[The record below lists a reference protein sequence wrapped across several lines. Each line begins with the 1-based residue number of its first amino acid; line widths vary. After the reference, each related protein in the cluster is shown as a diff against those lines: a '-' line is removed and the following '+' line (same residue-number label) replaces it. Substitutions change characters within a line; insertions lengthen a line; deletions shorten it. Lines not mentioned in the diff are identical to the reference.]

1 MKNMTLRRL
10 KQLSRKEEE
19 WGSATDR
26 DVYSAGKNEI
36 YQPASETFKTLDS
49 YKNTSDVYN
58 YKTLAYSG
66 GTLPRNHRKGASLK
80 WKSLTHSPAQQRKI
94 IILEKEDN
102 ETFGFEIQTYGLHH
116 QNENS
121 LEMCTFVCKVH
132 DHSPA
137 HAGGLKVGDTIA
149 SVNDASVEGYKHKEM
164 VELIRS
170 AGNYIRLETVYGDSI
185 RKAELETRLQYLKQ
199 TLHEKWGEYRS
210 LMVQEQR
217 LVHGIV
223 LNDPAMYETLES
235 VRACI
240 YGTSSGTKPIPSP
253 SPASDRQLYSTGREP
268 LQHPVPSQSPAS
280 HRQRYST
287 GSPCSSTSCVRSST
301 VESEDALYQTCFFEE
316 GIHNSAGDKG
326 KQPGVPCKKGL
337 SDLFSTTKSSLSRS
351 ASTRSYQTRSW
362 DKTSNSSSSSSQ
374 SNYGSLPRKKKQ
386 KSFRSTFLKFI
397 PGLNR
402 SLEEEESKF

>member
-1 MKNMTLRRL
+1 MTLRRL
-10 KQLSRKEEE
+10 KQLSRKEDE

-36 YQPASETFKTLDS
+36 YQPASETYKTLDS

-80 WKSLTHSPAQQRKI
+80 WKSLTDSPAQQRQCAQSTAVRGGIFEVEISDSLTCTAERHLVRKI

-235 VRACI
+235 VRTCI

-268 LQHPVPSQSPAS
+268 LQLPVPSQSPAS

-287 GSPCSSTSCVRSST
+287 GSPCSSTSCMRSST

-326 KQPGVPCKKGL
+326 KQLGVPKAMFYFQFKNNKCMA
-337 SDLFSTTKSSLSRS
+337 FER
-351 ASTRSYQTRSW
+351 
-362 DKTSNSSSSSSQ
+362 
-374 SNYGSLPRKKKQ
+374 
-386 KSFRSTFLKFI
+386 I
-397 PGLNR
+397 V
-402 SLEEEESKF
+402 

>member
-1 MKNMTLRRL
+1 F
-10 KQLSRKEEE
+10 
-19 WGSATDR
+19 
-26 DVYSAGKNEI
+26 V
-36 YQPASETFKTLDS
+36 F
-49 YKNTSDVYN
+49 
-58 YKTLAYSG
+58 
-66 GTLPRNHRKGASLK
+66 
-80 WKSLTHSPAQQRKI
+80 RKI

-164 VELIRS
+164 VELS
-170 AGNYIRLETVYGDSI
+170 WKLH
-185 RKAELETRLQYLKQ
+185 QQ

-253 SPASDRQLYSTGREP
+253 SLVSDRQLYSTGREP

-280 HRQRYST
+280 HRQLYST

-362 DKTSNSSSSSSQ
+362 DKTSNSSSSSSSSQ

-386 KSFRSTFLKFI
+386 KSFRSTLLKFI

>member
-19 WGSATDR
+19 YGSVLDR
-26 DVYSAGKNEI
+26 DVYSGEKNEI
-36 YQPASETFKTLDS
+36 YQSTSETYKTLDS

-66 GTLPRNHRKGASLK
+66 GTLPRNHKKGASLK
-80 WKSLTHSPAQQRKI
+80 WKSLTNSPAQQRKI
-94 IILEKEDN
+94 IILEKEDH

-137 HAGGLKVGDTIA
+137 HTGGLRVGDTIA
-149 SVNDASVEGYKHKEM
+149 SVNEASVEGYKHKEM

-199 TLHEKWGEYRS
+199 TLHEKWEEYRS

-253 SPASDRQLYSTGREP
+253 SPASHRQLYSTGREP

-280 HRQRYST
+280 HQQRYST
-287 GSPCSSTSCVRSST
+287 RSPCSSTSRVRSCT
-301 VESEDALYQTCFFEE
+301 VESKDPLYQTCFFEE
-316 GIHNSAGDKG
+316 GVHDSAGDKG
-326 KQPGVPCKKGL
+326 KQPGVPCRQGL
-337 SDLFSTTKSSLSRS
+337 SDLFSTTRSSLSRS

-362 DKTSNSSSSSSQ
+362 DKTSSGSNSSQ

-386 KSFRSTFLKFI
+386 KSFRSALLKFI